1 MRIGNNFRKAAATF
15 ILSFLFAVVG
25 FSHVKVSKGPEF
37 YFMAEYPEVSA
48 PGDIIYFSLTV
59 GKWADGKV
67 SQLRTPHIKLIRNS
81 TGKTPGETDLFA
93 VKPDSSV
100 FFGAIPLSTWL
111 EKGEFT
117 LIFTYTDSIG
127 STQTEN
133 YDIIVEPKDFLNEDI
148 PLNAT
153 NTAIRTDT
161 SEKKVAQIDR
171 LNEVLFKVNP
181 DANYYDGLF
190 IQPVETKRRTS
201 FFGDRRTYVYNTGIR
216 SVSEHYGIDY
226 GVPTGTPVKACGSG
240 KVVLAENRISTGW
253 SIVIEHLPGLYSLYY
268 HMDSLGVE
276 EGDIVKQGDVI
287 GKSGATGLATG
298 PHLHWEIRLNGS
310 AVNPDY
316 FVENLLFR
324 P

>member
-1 MRIGNNFRKAAATF
+1 MSFSRYFQKTLAF
-15 ILSFLFAVVG
+15 IVISAVV
-25 FSHVKVSKGPEF
+25 SVCVANVKVSKGPEF
-37 YFMAEYPEVSA
+37 YYMAEYKDVSE
-48 PGDIIYFSLTV
+48 PGDIVYFTLSV
-59 GKWADGKV
+59 EKRKDGTAV
-67 SQLRTPHIKLIRNS
+67 PLRTPHIKLIRNS
-81 TGKTPGETDLFA
+81 TGKTPGETDLFP

-111 EKGEFT
+111 TEGEFT
-117 LIFTYTDSIG
+117 LIFTYKDSTG
-127 STQTEN
+127 TTQAEN
-133 YDIIVEPKDFLNEDI
+133 YEITVVPKEFLNEDI

-161 SEKKVAQIDR
+161 SEKKAAQIDR
-171 LNEVLFKVNP
+171 LNEVLFTVNQN
-181 DANYYDGLF
+181 ANYYEGLF
-190 IQPVETKRRTS
+190 IQPVDTTRRTS
-201 FFGDRRTYVYNTGIR
+201 FFGDRRTYVYNTGTK
-216 SVSEHYGIDY
+216 SVSEHYGIDF

-240 KVVLAENRISTGW
+240 KVVLAENRVSTGW

-268 HMDSLGVE
+268 HMDSLIAS

-287 GKSGATGLATG
+287 GLSGATGLATG

-316 FVENLLFR
+316 FKENQLFR